1 MRKWD
6 LSGVSAGKI
15 DTDKQADRSTVAD
28 RWRAA
33 VADLVSEADMPAE
46 RIAPMVERLCACAEA
61 ATFSA
66 DAPFEVGRQLAEL
79 GFSVAALR
87 RSVEFL
93 ATGLKPPSI
102 PEYTARTRIAQLLA
116 TLTEGYLERETATAH
131 ALATVFDNSAIGF
144 ALVDDEGTVLR
155 ANPSLC
161 ALSGRTDA
169 ELRGSGVATLFVP
182 DGPAV
187 EDLCA
192 GRVIRAEA
200 RLAGDDGE
208 PTAVLLE
215 VTPLGPT
222 RRALVTVNVADT
234 RSLTDALI
242 RQSLG
247 DVVTGLPNRQ
257 QFTAWLERACA
268 DAGMGTVGLVHFDID
283 GFHVVN
289 DALGHDVGDR
299 VLRSVGHRL
308 SESCE
313 GVGRVARTGGDEFT
327 VLVEAPENTL
337 TLVRLVEE
345 VDALLA
351 EPVYLD
357 DAGIGLTV
365 STGISVCKVI
375 GASPVELARTAE
387 VAARWSRE
395 DGRARWTLYDPAR
408 DARERD
414 RFTVAATVAGA
425 MEEGEIEVCY
435 TPVFSLT
442 APEVVAVEAAL
453 RWNHP
458 ERGLLTPARF
468 RELAETTGS
477 TLRLGY
483 LVLEDACAAG
493 GRWLAE
499 FGERAPVVAVR
510 LSHRQSKEPELAASV
525 RRVLDRAGLPA
536 VRLQLL
542 VADDV
547 LMAMDEDQ
555 REELE
560 NLVAGGVTVVREQ
573 RGGGRFDALAGAGV
587 RLAGIK
593 VDSTV
598 VGALAEG
605 ADPVVRSAAV
615 GMLTW
620 ANRNLGMDV
629 YAEGVTT
636 ADQAETLARLGVVA
650 GLGPHYGELLTGD
663 EIDTLLRAD
672 GAPRPTGPS

>member
-1 MRKWD
+1 MGKWD

-15 DTDKQADRSTVAD
+15 DPDKPADRSTIAD
-28 RWRAA
+28 GWRAA
-33 VADLVSEADMPAE
+33 VADLVSGADLPAE
-46 RIAPMVERLCACAEA
+46 RIVPMVERLCACAEA

-66 DAPFEVGRQLAEL
+66 DDPFDIGRQLAEL
-79 GFSVAALR
+79 GFSVDALR

-93 ATGLKPPSI
+93 AAGLRPPSI
-102 PEYTARTRIAQLLA
+102 PENTARTRIAQLLA
-116 TLTEGYLERETATAH
+116 ALTEGYLDRETTTAH

-155 ANPSLC
+155 VNPSLC
-161 ALSGRTDA
+161 ALAGRTA
-169 ELRGSGVATLFVP
+169 GELRGSGVAALFVA

-187 EDLCA
+187 EGLCG
-192 GRVIRAEA
+192 GRVVRTEA

-208 PTAVLLE
+208 STAVLLE

-222 RRALVTVNVADT
+222 QRALVTVNVADT

-268 DAGMGTVGLVHFDID
+268 GGGAGTVGLVHFDVD

-308 SESCE
+308 SDACE
-313 GVGRVARTGGDEFT
+313 GLGRVARTGGDEFT
-327 VLVEAPENTL
+327 VLVETPENTL
-337 TLVRLVEE
+337 ALVRLVEE

-365 STGISVCKVI
+365 STGISVCRVV
-375 GASPVELARTAE
+375 GASPTELARTAE

-425 MEEGEIEVCY
+425 MGEGEIEVCY
-435 TPVFSLT
+435 TPVFSLA

-458 ERGLLTPARF
+458 ERGPLTPAQF

-483 LVLEDACAAG
+483 LVLDDACAAG

-525 RRVLDRAGLPA
+525 RRVLDRAGLPP

-542 VADDV
+542 VGDDV

-573 RGGGRFDALAGAGV
+573 RGGGRFDALAGSGV

-615 GMLTW
+615 GMLKW
-620 ANRNLGMDV
+620 ANHNLGMDV

-650 GLGPHYGELLTGD
+650 GLGPHYGELLTGE
-663 EIDTLLRAD
+663 EIHTLLR
-672 GAPRPTGPS
+672 TGPS